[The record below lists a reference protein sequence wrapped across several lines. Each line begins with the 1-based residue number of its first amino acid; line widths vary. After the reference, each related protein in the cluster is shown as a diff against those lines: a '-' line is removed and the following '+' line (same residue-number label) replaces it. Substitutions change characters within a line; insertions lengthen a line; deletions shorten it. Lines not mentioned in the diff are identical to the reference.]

1 MIYAPWQ
8 YKAYGEGITIHQPCV
23 ILKPEMIALASGV
36 RLDSFVKV
44 EGGEGV
50 TLGENCHVATFS
62 HINAGGGT
70 VTMGRGSGCASHT
83 VICGGMTDMAMLAT
97 TPQDG
102 NVAKRMTTTIGEHV
116 LIFAHAV
123 ILPGV
128 NIGTGAVI
136 AAGAVVT
143 KDVPPFEVWG
153 GVPARKIGHREVPG
167 SKYAPRIM
175 LEASL

>member
-102 NVAKRMTTTIGEHV
+102 NVAKRMTTVIGEHV
-116 LIFAHAV
+116 LIFAGAV
-123 ILPGV
+123 ICPGV
-128 NIGTGAVI
+128 TIGSKAVI

-143 KDVPPFEVWG
+143 RDVPSRAIIA
-153 GVPARKIGHREVPG
+153 GVPGKIVGYR
-167 SKYAPRIM
+167 SITKQ
-175 LEASL
+175 

>member
-1 MIYAPWQ
+1 MIWAPWQ

-50 TLGENCHVATFS
+50 TLGENCHVAAFS

-70 VTMGRGSGCASHT
+70 VIMGKGSGCASHT

-102 NVAKRMTTTIGEHV
+102 NVAKRMTTTIGEYV
-116 LIFAHAV
+116 LIFAGA
-123 ILPGV
+123 IICPGV
-128 NIGTGAVI
+128 TIGSKAVI

-143 KDVPPFEVWG
+143 RDVPSRAIIA
-153 GVPARKIGHREVPG
+153 GVPGKIVGYRSITKV
-167 SKYAPRIM
+167 
-175 LEASL
+175 